1 MYMGNIKNG
10 LKAKKRLLG
19 MIDSEYQKASR
30 YNSISVKNTRPYGVK
45 DSIRNWMDLSMEL
58 VRLKVKLHTANVTGG
73 MLEKIFLL
81 SELKTQAMRLQNL
94 DCAEGVVSS
103 RYDSTET
110 VKHVE
115 LTIVERDAMVAE
127 IQSRIEGIE
136 EELDRFNHNTVIE
149 GV

>member
-1 MYMGNIKNG
+1 MGNIKNG

-19 MIDSEYQKASR
+19 MINTEYQKASR
-30 YNSISVKNTRPYGVK
+30 YNSISVKNTRPYSVK

-58 VRLKVKLHTANVTGG
+58 VRLKVKLHTANVNGG
-73 MLEKIFLL
+73 MLENIFLL

-115 LTIVERDAMVAE
+115 LTIVERDAMVDK
-127 IQSRIEGIE
+127 IQSQIEKIE
-136 EELDRFNHNTVIE
+136 EELDRFNHNMVIE
-149 GV
+149 GL

>member
-1 MYMGNIKNG
+1 MGNIKNG

-30 YNSISVKNTRPYGVK
+30 YNSISVKNTRPYSVK

-58 VRLKVKLHTANVTGG
+58 VRLKVKLHTANVNGG

-94 DCAEGVVSS
+94 DCSEGVVSS

-127 IQSRIEGIE
+127 IQSQIEGIE